1 MRMDAEESDLTAEQA
16 IAATNAVVDAELNA
30 LGLDPFR
37 VAGPV
42 SLLHERAKAAFDAVR
57 ADRDRLAKR
66 CADLESRLAVANKAE
81 AHSRAQ
87 VDAYHD
93 IGATTRLG
101 DVESRLAATDARLTA
116 LVEALNGWFQPNRPG
131 DYDTTLDAFRT
142 RLAAFRAAARAEG
155 AAEAIE
161 AVCAKCYV
169 CNGTGRRRTSCSM
182 CGDSTFDHECDDRYV
197 PCKWCAGIRALAPA
211 GLVAVATDDLEWL
224 LSEADTC
231 EMRMPTSNPRLRE
244 ERDEIVTRVR
254 AALARKEPR

>member
-1 MRMDAEESDLTAEQA
+1 MSDERDRRAAEE
-16 IAATNAVVDAELNA
+16 
-30 LGLDPFR
+30 
-37 VAGPV
+37 
-42 SLLHERAKAAFDAVR
+42 
-57 ADRDRLAKR
+57 
-66 CADLESRLAVANKAE
+66 
-81 AHSRAQ
+81 
-87 VDAYHD
+87 
-93 IGATTRLG
+93 
-101 DVESRLAATDARLTA
+101 
-116 LVEALNGWFQPNRPG
+116 W
-131 DYDTTLDAFRT
+131 LDANDGPAVPPRSAVDS
-142 RLAAFRAAARAEG
+142 LAAFRAAARAEG

-254 AALARKEPR
+254 AALARKEG

>member
-1 MRMDAEESDLTAEQA
+1 MDAEESDLTAEQA

-66 CADLESRLAVANKAE
+66 CEELERLYQRERSLLAEQCIADIRST
-81 AHSRAQ
+81 
-87 VDAYHD
+87 D
-93 IGATTRLG
+93 
-101 DVESRLAATDARLTA
+101 RLAALEQRVGA

-182 CGDSTFDHECDDRYV
+182 CGDSTFDHKCDDRDV

-254 AALARKEPR
+254 AALARKEG